1 MDREEDRIMSSH
13 QKRLPAPKHYPID
26 RKGVTYTPKIKGS
39 RSSEDAIPATLLLRE
54 VLEYA
59 DTMKEAKAIVNDGN
73 LLRNGEPVRDA
84 REGIGVLDVVEIPE
98 AEEAYRVIRKGDQ
111 LRFVPVTDAE
121 KLLVKIV
128 GKSAEN
134 GGYVYRLHSGEN
146 YRSEKEYGVGN
157 SLILNGEKAKEI
169 ELEEGA
175 EVLVIAGGH
184 AGETAEVN
192 KIHEMGMNPDTA
204 VLQNGKEF
212 ETRLENLVAVEDVEL
227 GDIDG

>member
-1 MDREEDRIMSSH
+1 MSSH

-59 DTMKEAKAIVNDGN
+59 DTMKEAKEIVNDGN

-84 REGIGVLDVVEIPE
+84 REGIGVLDVIEIPE
-98 AEEAYRVIRKGDQ
+98 TEEAYRVIRKGDQ
-111 LRFVPVTDAE
+111 LRFVPVNDADRV
-121 KLLVKIV
+121 LVKIT
-128 GKSAEN
+128 GKASEN
-134 GGYVYRLHSGEN
+134 GEYVYRLHSGEN
-146 YRSEKEYGVGN
+146 YRSEKGYSVGN
-157 SLILNGEKAKEI
+157 SLVLQGGDATEI

-175 EVLVIAGGH
+175 EVLVISGGH
-184 AGETAEVN
+184 AGEIADVKE
-192 KIHEMGMNPDTA
+192 IHEMGMNPDTA
-204 VLQNGKEF
+204 VLENGEEF